1 MSMHGGN
8 YEPKAALVELGVGRE
23 RARRKGSND
32 DWGAP
37 GLAGPVRT
45 CEQQPEKEREQRDE
59 RRECETEGGAGIL
72 GSTGPGRLTP
82 AVGRSVEGGRR

>member
-45 CEQQPEKEREQRDE
+45 CEQQPEREGERRDE
-59 RRECETEGGAGIL
+59 RRERKIEWEQAYWVLHALEGWCL
-72 GSTGPGRLTP
+72 R
-82 AVGRSVEGGRR
+82 